1 MTRYLVGVTFEPG
14 VDDTPMEE
22 WKPEEIQAHL
32 DYYTSLN
39 RELKANGELVG
50 GEVLTGPDL
59 AMIVTSDG
67 ATAPVVTDG
76 PFAEFK
82 EWLAGYQLVDVESV
96 ARAIAIAALVSA
108 APGPGGVPLQQ
119 PVHLRRIMDEGPSNP
134 EEMTEY
140 ARTAGGER

>member
-14 VDDTPMEE
+14 VDDTPMED
-22 WKPEEIQAHL
+22 WKPEEIQSHL
-32 DYYTSLN
+32 DYYTALN
-39 RELKANGELVG
+39 RELKASGELVG

-82 EWLAGYQLVDVESV
+82 EWLAGYQIIDVESV
-96 ARAIAIAALVSA
+96 ARAIQIAALVSA
-108 APGPGGVPLQQ
+108 APGPNGVPLQQ
-119 PVHLRRIMDEGPSNP
+119 PIHLRRIMDEAPSTA
-134 EEMTEY
+134 EEMNEY
-140 ARTAGGER
+140 AETARGER

>member
-14 VDDTPMEE
+14 VDDRPMDE

-32 DYYTSLN
+32 DYYGVLN
-39 RELKANGELVG
+39 RELASSGELVG
-50 GEVLTGPDL
+50 GELLTGPDL
-59 AMIVTSDG
+59 ATIVTSDG
-67 ATAPVVTDG
+67 KTAPVVTDG

-82 EWLAGYQLVDVESV
+82 EWLAGYQIVDVDSE
-96 ARAIAIAALVSA
+96 ARAIEIAALVSA

-119 PVHLRRIMDEGPSNP
+119 PIHLRRIMDEGPSTP

-140 ARTAGGER
+140 VRTAGGER